1 LHLCLAC
8 HLGSFERGPLL
19 WLTKYTK
26 TEDPHWL
33 EKGSDAVT
41 HFPRKPYFPHVLHYL
56 ISDKLVFIPKTRE
69 MMTSWL
75 VMGYIA
81 SEAQWFEQV
90 QWVVQSQKE
99 TKSFELVDHA
109 RQLYRYQEPWMRAR
123 VKIVEDSAGHIRLSN
138 GSEIIGIPA
147 GESQIRSYHPTGY
160 LMDEASHLPEAR
172 AMLRRGTAS
181 SAQDHWNFER
191 RPRVVGPGMRFV
203 SSG

>member
-1 LHLCLAC
+1 
-8 HLGSFERGPLL
+8 
-19 WLTKYTK
+19 
-26 TEDPHWL
+26 
-33 EKGSDAVT
+33 
-41 HFPRKPYFPHVLHYL
+41 
-56 ISDKLVFIPKTRE
+56 VFIPKTRE

-99 TKSFELVDHA
+99 TKSFELVDYA
-109 RQLYRYQEPWMRAR
+109 RQLYRYQEPWMKAR

-160 LMDEASHLPEAR
+160 LMDEASHLPEAQQCYGVALPVAR
-172 AMLRRGTAS
+172 KIIGIS
-181 SAQDHWNFER
+181 SVAPGWWAQECDL
-191 RPRVVGPGMRFV
+191 
-203 SSG
+203 